1 MGCSFI
7 TLREPCNNQRPACD
21 IAWLHVTSH
30 LYHGFP
36 SYIVKQSHA
45 LIVQQFNSENRG
57 INITYQKS
65 QKEAYAISDKT
76 YFIMNLFFSH
86 FFFKFYVTFLYT
98 IYTSPKSDINMYSD

>member
-21 IAWLHVTSH
+21 IAWLHVTGH
-30 LYHGFP
+30 LYHCFL

-45 LIVQQFNSENRG
+45 SIVQQFNSENRG

-65 QKEAYAISDKT
+65 QKEAYAISNKT
-76 YFIMNLFFSH
+76 YFIMNLFFNH
-86 FFFKFYVTFLYT
+86 FFLILGNIF
-98 IYTSPKSDINMYSD
+98 IYYIHLPQIRH